1 MTDQNSLARAYS
13 SDVAD
18 DDPLAELARIVAG
31 EVPPAPPPRRSVVTP
46 TLPKQP
52 PVQAR
57 TEQARNVE
65 PSVADAIPS
74 VPAKAQAAAPVRRPV
89 VTPTLDLEDAL
100 LAELG
105 VGGEKPAKGAVHSA
119 AAPVVAPVASRS
131 AARPAPKAA
140 PAARASLE
148 DELLAELGFGGEL
161 EAPALGDIPVSQPQ
175 IRPSQPSRPV
185 VSNRAQPPAPQL
197 PPRPIAKPDVMAQAF
212 DEFDAILNSDLGSH
226 VEAQAAQ
233 AIPAKPVARQVAR
246 SERFR
251 LPPQPG
257 AFAEQSLD
265 ARSLDAQSLDAQSF
279 DVQAFDAQSYD
290 AQSYYDALDDA
301 IQAVHPV
308 ARPAADP
315 LKSFNF
321 GSAFEAEVK
330 QLEVTAP
337 PPPPPLPPISALP
350 RAKQVPPRRQVAA
363 PPAPEPEA
371 LVPVS
376 PEEFELPAFDE
387 PAARKPERFEL
398 PAFEEPV
405 PAPAPQPRILTEREL
420 DDHFANAFAE
430 ELDLGMQRRESA
442 PQQALDET
450 APESRQMIL
459 DERAFEAALDLES
472 ALEPEPADTRT
483 VQQAYRERAER
494 IADDGDFEA
503 HLGQA
508 NYDPTQDWG
517 SDPAAMAAAEDT
529 RQDLGHTGAQRSLT
543 ASRPGSF
550 RLAATA
556 LAGALVLGLAAV
568 SYGFF
573 SGGDETGAPVVV
585 RADGAPV
592 KVKPENPGGAEI
604 ANQDQAAYDKVA
616 GAKPDGT
623 QQEQLVTAAEQPV
636 EIAPAEV
643 AKVVDEPVAAA
654 PQDAEAAGTEVAAA
668 AAADG
673 KAEERLAPGTVETT
687 AAVPTLAPRRVKTL
701 QIKPDGTV
709 VPAAQTAAAPAT
721 QETAFAAPAENATLP
736 GVEIGTPLA
745 IEGAA
750 NNGNGSEQAVSP
762 IETASVPQD
771 AAVGNGEWAVQLAS
785 QRSAEDAQATFQNLK
800 RKFPNVLDGKPMS
813 VQRAE
818 VSGKGV
824 FYRVRVPTQTKE
836 EAVALCDELKS
847 AGGSCFITR

>member
-31 EVPPAPPPRRSVVTP
+31 EAPPAPPQRRSVVTP
-46 TLPKQP
+46 TLPKLP

-57 TEQARNVE
+57 VEQARNPE
-65 PSVADAIPS
+65 QSVAEANFS
-74 VPAKAQAAAPVRRPV
+74 LPAKAEAAAPVRRTV

-105 VGGEKPAKGAVHSA
+105 VGGEKPARGAVHPA
-119 AAPVVAPVASRS
+119 AAPVVAPVAARS
-131 AARPAPKAA
+131 SARPAPKAA

-148 DELLAELGFGGEL
+148 DDLLAELGFGGEL
-161 EAPALGDIPVSQPQ
+161 EAPALDDVPISQPQ
-175 IRPSQPSRPV
+175 IRPSQPVRPA
-185 VSNRAQPPAPQL
+185 VSTRIQPPAPKL
-197 PPRPIAKPDVMAQAF
+197 PPRPIAKPEVAAQAF
-212 DEFDAILNSDLGSH
+212 DEFDAILNSDLDPNVG
-226 VEAQAAQ
+226 ALATQ
-233 AIPAKPVARQVAR
+233 AIPAQPVSRPIAR

-251 LPPQPG
+251 LPPQPET
-257 AFAEQSLD
+257 FDEQSF
-265 ARSLDAQSLDAQSF
+265 DAQS
-279 DVQAFDAQSYD
+279 FDAQSYD
-290 AQSYYDALDDA
+290 AQSHDDGLDDA

-308 ARPAADP
+308 TRPTADP
-315 LKSFNF
+315 LKSFDF

-363 PPAPEPEA
+363 PPAPEPVP
-371 LVPVS
+371 VPVS

-450 APESRQMIL
+450 APENRQLIF

-503 HLGQA
+503 YLGQA
-508 NYDPTQDWG
+508 TYDPTQDWG
-517 SDPAAMAAAEDT
+517 SDPAAMAAADDA
-529 RQDLGHTGAQRSLT
+529 RQDSGNTGVQQRLA

-568 SYGFF
+568 AYGFF
-573 SGGDETGAPVVV
+573 SGGGETGAPVVV

-654 PQDAEAAGTEVAAA
+654 PQGAEAAGTEAAA
-668 AAADG
+668 VSAADG

-721 QETAFAAPAENATLP
+721 QETAFAAPSENATLP

-745 IEGAA
+745 IEGAT
-750 NNGNGSEQAVSP
+750 NNGTGSEQAVSP
-762 IETASVPQD
+762 IETASVSQD

-800 RKFPNVLDGKPMS
+800 RKFPNVLDGKPIS

-824 FYRVRVPTQTKE
+824 FFRVRVPTQTKE

>member
-31 EVPPAPPPRRSVVTP
+31 EVPPAPPQRRSVVTP

-57 TEQARNVE
+57 PETARNTE
-65 PSVADAIPS
+65 PALTETTLSA
-74 VPAKAQAAAPVRRPV
+74 PAPAAAAAPVRRTV

-105 VGGEKPAKGAVHSA
+105 VGGEKPARGAVRPA
-119 AAPVVAPVASRS
+119 AAPVVAPVAGRS
-131 AARPAPKAA
+131 ASRAAPKAA

-148 DELLAELGFGGEL
+148 DDLLAELGFGGEL
-161 EAPALGDIPVSQPQ
+161 EAPALDDVPVSQPQ
-175 IRPSQPSRPV
+175 IRPSQPARPA
-185 VSNRAQPPAPQL
+185 VSTRIQPPAPQL
-197 PPRPIAKPDVMAQAF
+197 PPRPIAKPEVAAQAF
-212 DEFDAILNSDLGSH
+212 DEFDAILNSDLDAH
-226 VEAQAAQ
+226 VEAMPTQAVPAQ
-233 AIPAKPVARQVAR
+233 SDSRPIAR
-246 SERFR
+246 SVRFR
-251 LPPQPG
+251 LPQQPET
-257 AFAEQSLD
+257 FAEQSF
-265 ARSLDAQSLDAQSF
+265 DAQS
-279 DVQAFDAQSYD
+279 FDAQSYD
-290 AQSYYDALDDA
+290 AQSYDDALDDA

-315 LKSFNF
+315 LKSFDF

-337 PPPPPLPPISALP
+337 PPPPPLPPITALP
-350 RAKQVPPRRQVAA
+350 RAKQVPPRRQVAV
-363 PPAPEPEA
+363 PPAPEPVP
-371 LVPVS
+371 VPVS

-405 PAPAPQPRILTEREL
+405 LAPAPQPRILTEREL

-430 ELDLGMQRRESA
+430 ELDLGMQRREPA

-450 APESRQMIL
+450 APENRQLIL

-472 ALEPEPADTRT
+472 ALESEPADTRT

-503 HLGQA
+503 YLGQA

-517 SDPAAMAAAEDT
+517 SDPAALAAAD
-529 RQDLGHTGAQRSLT
+529 DAGHDSGNTGVQQPLA
-543 ASRPGSF
+543 ASRSGSF

-568 SYGFF
+568 AYGFF
-573 SGGDETGAPVVV
+573 SSGGETGAPVVV

-643 AKVVDEPVAAA
+643 AKVVDEPVASA
-654 PQDAEAAGTEVAAA
+654 PQGAETAVTEAAAVSAS
-668 AAADG
+668 DG
-673 KAEERLAPGTVETT
+673 KAEERLAPGNVETT

-709 VPAAQTAAAPAT
+709 VPAVQTAAAPAT
-721 QETAFAAPAENATLP
+721 QETAFAAPSDNATLP

-745 IEGAA
+745 TEGAT
-750 NNGNGSEQAVSP
+750 NNGSGSEQAVSP
-762 IETASVPQD
+762 IETASVTQD

-800 RKFPNVLDGKPMS
+800 RKFPNVLDGKPIS